1 MSYKKIAVFGATGQ
15 LGREI
20 TRVLA
25 EEGFE
30 VVPLSRQETTVAG
43 IQTQKPDISLAGI
56 DAIVSTV
63 GPAGLKDQL
72 ELIRRAKAEGVKRF
86 IPSEFG
92 MDHRNVD
99 AEFFKPKVEAFEAV
113 KAANFPDGWT
123 ATINGFFDSVLTSLV
138 KWDLAT
144 STAKITGKGETKY
157 PFVLRSDIGRVLA
170 ETFRNPAEYKNRW
183 LALANDWLSGKDI
196 VALVE
201 EATDKT
207 LTVEHVEADPAK
219 TPVIFFLEKKDGNVF
234 DPSLQTKNLPV
245 GLTDFKTHVKSLL

>member
-1 MSYKKIAVFGATGQ
+1 MV
-15 LGREI
+15 
-20 TRVLA
+20 RV
-25 EEGFE
+25 EYPGFLF
-30 VVPLSRQETTVAG
+30 LSFPTVHSQSCSKHNFLLSPRKPFCCPPTYCICSQFLTA
-43 IQTQKPDISLAGI
+43 QKTP
-56 DAIVSTV
+56 
-63 GPAGLKDQL
+63 
-72 ELIRRAKAEGVKRF
+72 
-86 IPSEFG
+86 
-92 MDHRNVD
+92 
-99 AEFFKPKVEAFEAV
+99 
-113 KAANFPDGWT
+113 GWT